1 MKGFPW
7 YFTDMLSSD
16 DEFELLEK
24 MGVNVVR
31 LGYMWTGAMPSENF
45 FNTTYVDQ
53 INAIVEGLGRHGIY
67 TLLDM
72 HEDVLSSKFCLYDG
86 APLWVVNKS
95 TPKHEFPWPF
105 KGNCSSRGWMKNTL
119 TEAAAHAYQDLYDNH
134 EGMLDDLSD
143 FWARSASY
151 FKDNP
156 WVIGYE
162 IINEPFAGDFYE
174 DPLLLLPGNAGRKNL
189 ARMYEAVAS
198 SIREHDDEH
207 LIFYEPVTWV
217 CESLSLSLSHHTQ
230 HTSKFS
236 GHAT

>member
-1 MKGFPW
+1 M
-7 YFTDMLSSD
+7 
-16 DEFELLEK
+16 
-24 MGVNVVR
+24 
-31 LGYMWTGAMPSENF
+31 
-45 FNTTYVDQ
+45 DQ

-95 TPKHEFPWPF
+95 KPKHEFPWPF

-143 FWARSASY
+143 FWSRSASY

-156 WVIGYE
+156 NVIGYE

-189 ARMYEAVAS
+189 ARMYVV
-198 SIREHDDEH
+198 
-207 LIFYEPVTWV
+207 L
-217 CESLSLSLSHHTQ
+217 ESHPSNITVSPTRTQ
-230 HTSKFS
+230 VRSCRVFHSRT
-236 GHAT
+236 